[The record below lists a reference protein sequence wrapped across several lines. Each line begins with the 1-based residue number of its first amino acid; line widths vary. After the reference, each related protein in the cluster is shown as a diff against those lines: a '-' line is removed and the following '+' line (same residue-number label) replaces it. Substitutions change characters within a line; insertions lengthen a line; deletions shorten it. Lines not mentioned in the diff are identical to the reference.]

1 MSTYPGRLIS
11 TNGFGRKGQC
21 SNALLFFAFPTLTL
35 FSRCCFNFVVQ
46 FRDSLINRQAETFC
60 HNYQGCQYA
69 HVSIINRRSGNPYRK
84 KVMYGAEIIVP
95 IQRDV
100 LCREM
105 KENVGDDIHEGAVA
119 YFNEAIKSVHY
130 STKATTPA

>member
-1 MSTYPGRLIS
+1 MHLFQLSTGGR
-11 TNGFGRKGQC
+11 
-21 SNALLFFAFPTLTL
+21 
-35 FSRCCFNFVVQ
+35 
-46 FRDSLINRQAETFC
+46 ET
-60 HNYQGCQYA
+60 HTE
-69 HVSIINRRSGNPYRK
+69 K
-84 KVMYGAEIIVP
+84 KVMYGAEIIVL